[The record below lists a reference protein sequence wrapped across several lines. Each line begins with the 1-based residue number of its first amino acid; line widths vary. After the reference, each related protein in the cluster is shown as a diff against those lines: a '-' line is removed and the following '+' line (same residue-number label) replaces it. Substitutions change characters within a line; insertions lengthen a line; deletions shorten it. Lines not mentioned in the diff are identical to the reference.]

1 MAPKSHQSRGQRA
14 PNAAH
19 ALARSVSCWISSC
32 SPSGSLS
39 LPCRSATPLS
49 AIACE
54 ETVMTFD
61 YSLAAIVTVA
71 LMIYLTYALIKP
83 ERF

>member
-1 MAPKSHQSRGQRA
+1 
-14 PNAAH
+14 
-19 ALARSVSCWISSC
+19 
-32 SPSGSLS
+32 
-39 LPCRSATPLS
+39 LS

-54 ETVMTFD
+54 EAVMTFD